1 MKLLQKLLLYK
12 VKKMTLNL
20 RVMAPN
26 RIVWNSEIQEII
38 LSTNSGQI
46 GILPNHAPLLTAL
59 DIGVVKIRLKEQW
72 STMALMGG
80 FAMIENNQMTIL
92 VNEAEKANEIDLQ
105 EARDAF
111 AKAKNNLTEAEGK
124 KQVIEANL
132 AFKRAKARLE
142 AININVSTV
151 TN

>member
-1 MKLLQKLLLYK
+1 
-12 VKKMTLNL
+12 
-20 RVMAPN
+20 MAPN

-111 AKAKNNLTEAEGK
+111 GKAKNNLTQAEGK

-142 AININVSTV
+142 AININVSGI

>member
-1 MKLLQKLLLYK
+1 
-12 VKKMTLNL
+12 
-20 RVMAPN
+20 
-26 RIVWNSEIQEII
+26 
-38 LSTNSGQI
+38 
-46 GILPNHAPLLTAL
+46 
-59 DIGVVKIRLKEQW
+59 
-72 STMALMGG
+72 
-80 FAMIENNQMTIL
+80 MIENNQMTIL